1 MASDKTKRR
10 EPYLCTQITA
20 EERSLM
26 TDEQAESFS
35 IIELLYQQIM
45 YIIEHSNWTLKLSWK
60 TMESSLSSNR
70 RYNMAS
76 IY

>member
-1 MASDKTKRR
+1 
-10 EPYLCTQITA
+10 
-20 EERSLM
+20 M